1 MSKVSCAGA
10 CAVFTEDRLI
20 IIVVY
25 LTLHVHMCVYF
36 MLIALQALCYM
47 LVHGSSCMQFLPGRF
62 LSRSRLALQNHLLPT
77 GEG

>member
-10 CAVFTEDRLI
+10 CAVFTHDRLV

-25 LTLHVHMCVYF
+25 LALRVHMCVYF
-36 MLIALQALCYM
+36 MLVALQALRYM
-47 LVHGSSCMQFLPGRF
+47 LVQGSSCMQFLPGRF
-62 LSRSRLALQNHLLPT
+62 LSRSGLALQNHLLST